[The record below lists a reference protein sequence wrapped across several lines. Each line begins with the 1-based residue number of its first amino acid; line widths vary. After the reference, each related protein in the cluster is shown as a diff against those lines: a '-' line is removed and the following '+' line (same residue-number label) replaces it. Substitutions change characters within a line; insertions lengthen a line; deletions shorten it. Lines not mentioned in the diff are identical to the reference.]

1 MFEILNKMVKE
12 EWRMHSTMF
21 GNLMFALFPVLLFA
35 FAFAG
40 SFFLPVF
47 RTMITSGQIV
57 LIAHYVFVLF
67 GMSIG
72 GFGLFGR
79 EAMNRRF
86 GQASLIAY
94 SSRTL
99 PVSERKIF
107 LNFFVKDV
115 IYYILMWIL
124 PFMAG
129 LGFAVPFLSIGLI
142 SYFLVFLTLTLSF
155 LIGLSIVFFL
165 STLYAHS
172 SKGMI
177 AILVLVAVAGVL
189 GAGYLRVELLNYL
202 PSLSFFLSPSFEW
215 FAYSLI
221 LIIVPSGLSLFF
233 IKVDYPERKR
243 KFKNSLDSL
252 SERFSFF
259 RSSHFIAKDLLDLHR
274 SEGGLGKIIFSFLFP
289 VVLIW
294 VILFVFLELIP
305 LANFLLMFSILLGA
319 VASSIYDWLTEF
331 DLFGSYLFLPVK
343 VSSLLKS
350 KLRLYVI
357 MNLVPLVILI
367 LAGFLTGGTG
377 YLVFAL
383 VTFLS
388 VSAYTVSVKIYLG
401 GLYPNLLFYNAKI
414 FLTFLVAIAPILLAG
429 IFSSIINPFYLLAT
443 PVLIVISFF
452 IVRRSC
458 SKWDGTEQ
466 PGF

>member
-1 MFEILNKMVKE
+1 MFEILNKMIKE

-21 GNLMFALFPVLLFA
+21 GNLMFAVFPVLIFA
-35 FAFAG
+35 LAFVG
-40 SFFLPVF
+40 SMFLPVF
-47 RTMITSGQIV
+47 RAIMTSGQIV
-57 LIAHYVFVLF
+57 LIAHYMFVLF

-86 GQASLIAY
+86 GQASLITY

-115 IYYILMWIL
+115 IYYILMWII
-124 PFMAG
+124 PFMFG
-129 LGFAVPFLSIGLI
+129 LAFAVPFLSISLI

-155 LIGLSIVFFL
+155 LIGLSIVFLL
-165 STLYAHS
+165 STIYAHS

-177 AILVLVAVAGVL
+177 AILILLAIAGVL
-189 GAGYLRVELLNYL
+189 GAGYFSVELLNYL

-221 LIIVPSGLSLFF
+221 LIIIPSSLSLYF
-233 IKVDYPERKR
+233 IKVDYPETKR
-243 KFKNSLDSL
+243 KFRNSLDSL
-252 SERFSFF
+252 SERLSFVGN
-259 RSSHFIAKDLLDLHR
+259 HFMAKDFLDLHR
-274 SEGGLGKIIFSFLFP
+274 SEGGLGKIIFSFIFP
-289 VVLIW
+289 VLLIW
-294 VILFVFLELIP
+294 VILFVFLKIIP
-305 LANFLLMFSILLGA
+305 FANFLLMFSILMGA

-350 KLRLYVI
+350 KLRGYVI

-367 LAGFLTGGTG
+367 LAGVLTGETG

-383 VTFLS
+383 VTF
-388 VSAYTVSVKIYLG
+388 VSISSYTVSVKIYLG

-414 FLTFLVAIAPILLAG
+414 FLAFLVAIAPVLLVS
-429 IFSSIINPFYLLAT
+429 IFASIINPFYLLAG
-443 PVLIVISFF
+443 PVLIAASFF
-452 IVRRSC
+452 IVKRSY
-458 SKWDGTEQ
+458 SKWDRSEQ
-466 PGF
+466 PSF